1 MKGSKLLVTLALS
14 AILFTGCGIKNQ
26 NAIIKINDKAI
37 TQAQFEKQ
45 MDKAIATSPLGA
57 MGDLKS
63 NKDGFLY
70 LMTSQQVLNQMILT
84 ELMEQEAIE
93 RGIKVSNKEVDE
105 ALKEIIDQ
113 MGGKDRLLETL
124 KANGVSVSDFKNDLK
139 LQVKMK
145 KLADST
151 GKTEV
156 SDKDVEKFYKEN
168 PSKFNYPEQVRASH
182 ILIAANP
189 YQIQM
194 ELTNDGKKKIETEE
208 LKKQVE
214 AKIAEK
220 EALAQ
225 KLDKELK
232 ADPSK
237 FAAYAKKYSEDEASA
252 KQGGDLGF
260 FAKEQMVP
268 EFGEV
273 AFKSKPNTVSDVV
286 KTQFGYH
293 IILVQDRKA
302 AGKTSFEKAKSN
314 IKEFMMRDK
323 QIQALDELASAAKKK
338 AKIEFSEARYN
349 PEEISKKLT
358 NQVNDITGGQAQKVK
373 EGSKKK

>member
-1 MKGSKLLVTLALS
+1 MKGKKLLATLAL
-14 AILFTGCGIKNQ
+14 AAVLFTGCGIKQ
-26 NAIIKINDKAI
+26 NAIIKVNDKAI
-37 TQAQFEKQ
+37 TQAEFDKQ
-45 MDKAIATSPLGA
+45 MDKAIALSPLA
-57 MGDLKS
+57 QMGDMKS

-70 LMTSQQVLNQMILT
+70 LMTSQQVINQMILT
-84 ELMEQEAIE
+84 ELMDQEAAE
-93 RGIKVSNKEVDE
+93 RGVKVTNKDVDE
-105 ALKEIIDQ
+105 ALKQIIDQ

-124 KANGVSVSDFKNDLK
+124 KANGVSVSDFKKDLK

-168 PSKFNYPEQVRASH
+168 PDKFKYPEQVRASH
-182 ILIAANP
+182 ILIGANP

-194 ELTNDGKKKIETEE
+194 ELTNDGKKKIETED

-214 AKIAEK
+214 EKIAEK

-232 ADPSK
+232 ADSSK
-237 FAAYAKKYSEDEASA
+237 FAAYAKKYSDDEASA

-268 EFGEV
+268 EFANV
-273 AFKSKPNTVSDVV
+273 AFSAKPNTVSDVV

-302 AGKTSFEKAKSN
+302 AGTTSFEKAKSN
-314 IKEFMMRDK
+314 IKEFMTRDK
-323 QIQALDELASAAKKK
+323 QIKALDELATAAKKK
-338 AKIEFSEARYN
+338 AKIEFMEDRYN
-349 PEEISKKLT
+349 PEEIQKKLT
-358 NQVNDITGGQAQKVK
+358 NQVNDITKGQAAKVK
-373 EGSKKK
+373 EQSKK